1 MKMTRCASRSHRMPR
16 AAALAMTPL
25 LNACRDERPIQS
37 MLHTAGADA
46 ALIADMAW
54 LLFGGAAL
62 IFVGAMLLLA
72 LSLRKQQGKVKP
84 MVWLAGLGVAFPFAV
99 LTALLA
105 YGILRSRELTSP
117 ISQDAL
123 VISVNARM
131 WWWEVRYRDPAS
143 GRDIALANEI
153 HLPVGRPVYLALTS
167 EDVIHSF
174 WVPALTG
181 KLDTVP
187 GRPNRIRV
195 QAERAG
201 IYRGQCA
208 EYCGIQHA
216 RMALH
221 VIAESPEAFDAWLA
235 NQAKPARAPDSA
247 LLQQGMQAFLE
258 YRCSACHAVRGVKE
272 ETVAGRAL
280 GPDLTHVGSRL
291 FLAAGTLRNDGEALR
306 TWIRS
311 AQHVKP
317 GVRMPSFDEIG
328 DADLQA
334 LSAYLEHL
342 Q

>member
-1 MKMTRCASRSHRMPR
+1 MSH
-16 AAALAMTPL
+16 AGLLVVPL
-25 LNACRDERPIQS
+25 VSACRDEAPVQS
-37 MLHTAGADA
+37 VLHTAGADA

-54 LLFGGAAL
+54 LLFGGAAV
-62 IFVGAMLLLA
+62 IFIGVMLLLVI
-72 LSLRKQQGKVKP
+72 SLRKRQGKVKP
-84 MVWLAGLGVAFPFAV
+84 MLWLAGLGVAFPVAV

-131 WWWEVRYRDPAS
+131 WWWEVRYRDPVS

-174 WVPALTG
+174 WVPALMG
-181 KLDTVP
+181 KVDTIP
-187 GRPNRIRV
+187 GRPNRIRIR
-195 QAERAG
+195 AEREG

-221 VIAESPEAFDAWLA
+221 VVAESPAAFGAWLA
-235 NQAKPARAPDSA
+235 NQARPARAPDSA
-247 LLQQGMQAFLE
+247 LLQHGMQVFLE
-258 YRCSACHAVRGVKE
+258 NRCSACHAVRGVKE
-272 ETVAGRAL
+272 ESVADRAL

-328 DADLQA
+328 DADLEA